1 MMRRIESRI
10 DRRSADFQRFREANL
25 ERVSE
30 FRQRQEE
37 ARFTRPDRDMNR
49 LAHHGKSFVRDRI
62 KQLLDPG
69 TPFLELSSLAANS
82 EYGGD
87 AKSASVVT
95 GIGVVSGREVMIR
108 ADDPSIKAGAWY
120 PLTVKKN
127 VRCLDIAI
135 ENRLPVVHMC
145 DSAGGFLPL
154 QAEMFADR
162 TSAGRIFRNQSILS
176 KMGVPQL
183 SLVFGQCTAGG
194 AYIPSLSDYCVIL
207 RGNGGIFLGGPP
219 LVKAAT
225 GEIVDADTLGGADV
239 HTQISGVAD
248 YAANSEEEAI
258 LLGREI
264 VSNWNRTEK
273 AQIER
278 RNPEPPVYDPAE
290 LYGIVPN
297 DIKIQFDMR
306 EVIARIV
313 DGSYFHEYQPDY
325 GKTLICGYAYIWGQK
340 VGILGNNGVLFN
352 DSSLKGAHFIELCD
366 KNRTPLV
373 FLQNITGF
381 MVGREYEARGICKDG
396 AKFIMTQSGAS
407 VPKFTVMVNGS
418 FGAGNY
424 GMCGRAYDGRFIF
437 SWPNHQIGIMGA
449 EQAANT
455 LAEVKVRQLERAGE
469 TLSDEDIE
477 AIRQPVIESYARES
491 SAYYATSHLWDDGII
506 DPVDTRNALGLA
518 ISASLNT
525 PIEEPSYG
533 VLRL

>member
-10 DRRSADFQRFREANL
+10 DIHSENYKRFRAKNL
-25 ERVSE
+25 ERLAE
-30 FRQRQEE
+30 FHQRQDD
-37 ARFTRPDRDMNR
+37 ARFERPQRDRDR
-49 LAHHGKSFVRDRI
+49 LALHGKTFVRERI
-62 KQLLDPG
+62 ELLLDPG
-69 TPFLELSSLAANS
+69 TPFLEFSSLAANT
-82 EYGGD
+82 EYEGASKG
-87 AKSASVVT
+87 ASVVT
-95 GIGVVSGREVMIR
+95 GIGIVSGHEVIIR
-108 ADDPSIKAGAWY
+108 ADDPSIKGGAWY

-135 ENRLPVVHMC
+135 ENRLPVVHIC

-154 QAEMFADR
+154 QSELFADR
-162 TSAGRIFRNQSILS
+162 VSAGRIFRNQAILS
-176 KMGVPQL
+176 KIGVPQL

-194 AYIPSLSDYCVIL
+194 AYIPALSDYAVIL

-264 VSNWNRTEK
+264 VSLWREPEK
-273 AQIER
+273 VASSR
-278 RNPEPPVYDPAE
+278 KAPEPPFYDPKE
-290 LYGIVPN
+290 LYGIIPD

-325 GKTLICGYAYIWGQK
+325 GTTLICGYSYIWGHK
-340 VGILGNNGVLFN
+340 VGIIGNNGVLFN
-352 DSSLKGAHFIELCD
+352 DSSLKAAHFIELCNQ
-366 KNRTPLV
+366 NRTPLV

-396 AKFIMTQSGAS
+396 AKLIMAQAGSA
-407 VPKFTVMVNGS
+407 VPKFTIMVNGS

-424 GMCGRAYDGRFIF
+424 GMCGRAYDGRFVF

-455 LAEVKVRQLERAGE
+455 LADVKVRQLERAGNQLTE
-469 TLSDEDIE
+469 AEIE
-477 AIRQPVIESYARES
+477 EIRAPVIESFERES
-491 SAYYATSHLWDDGII
+491 SAYYATSQLWDDGII
-506 DPVDTRNALGLA
+506 DPVDTRNTLGMALSVA
-518 ISASLNT
+518 QNA
-525 PIEEPSYG
+525 PIETPHYG
-533 VLRL
+533 VMRL